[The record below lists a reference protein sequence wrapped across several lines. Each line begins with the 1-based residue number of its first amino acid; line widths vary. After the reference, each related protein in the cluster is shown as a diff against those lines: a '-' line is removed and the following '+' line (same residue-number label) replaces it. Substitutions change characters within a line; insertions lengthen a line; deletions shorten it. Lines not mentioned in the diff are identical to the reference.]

1 MKKIAAILTSILFIF
16 SNIGINVMAAENDI
30 SEYPIISIT
39 NGKEIDNNE
48 AETLINNM
56 IELQNKHK
64 WQEMAGCWLSSI
76 ETEYLELFEDEN
88 SFINNVGICTVN
100 SAKVDTISKINE
112 DEITDIMRTM
122 LPEGYN
128 SSYAIY
134 FVGIDYEV
142 NEVTEY
148 FYNGINYRLAYVGY
162 EDDEL
167 KILALTEVPIDILVN
182 LAEGESLDVALLVS
196 AARVDGYIIDSDMS
210 IHGYLSDEVDKEL
223 EVYDKNV
230 ESLSESGNSVQN
242 ERLLRGVSMYASVVN
257 CRSHYSVSTVKVK
270 MTKSANIS
278 YYGTNGAVSIGM
290 NTYIKNVIPKEIE
303 ISTYGVEAIKA
314 QIICSKQYAVW
325 YTKYQHKYSGLGYDL
340 RDDSRDQ
347 NYVYNA
353 YSNMDQVYR
362 QKLDGCYSSVYRVH
376 VHKSNGQMF
385 CTHYA
390 NSPQSGWGFSYMVQ
404 TTAKKLGDANYS
416 YQQILQNCFN
426 NGVDDQGYSI
436 GSIVFANYK

>member
-1 MKKIAAILTSILFIF
+1 
-16 SNIGINVMAAENDI
+16 
-30 SEYPIISIT
+30 
-39 NGKEIDNNE
+39 
-48 AETLINNM
+48 
-56 IELQNKHK
+56 
-64 WQEMAGCWLSSI
+64 MAGCWLSSI

-290 NTYIKNVIPKEIE
+290 NTYIK
-303 ISTYGVEAIKA
+303 
-314 QIICSKQYAVW
+314 
-325 YTKYQHKYSGLGYDL
+325 
-340 RDDSRDQ
+340 
-347 NYVYNA
+347 
-353 YSNMDQVYR
+353 M
-362 QKLDGCYSSVYRVH
+362 
-376 VHKSNGQMF
+376 
-385 CTHYA
+385 
-390 NSPQSGWGFSYMVQ
+390 
-404 TTAKKLGDANYS
+404 
-416 YQQILQNCFN
+416 
-426 NGVDDQGYSI
+426 
-436 GSIVFANYK
+436 